1 MYYNISL
8 IMGNLSYIT
17 KEGLEKL
24 KKELDA
30 LVYVERPAISRLIG
44 EARDKGDL
52 AENSEY
58 HAAKEAQG
66 MLEMKI
72 ASLETLIS
80 KARIIDNFNSDS
92 SEVRLLTRIKIKNQ
106 GTNTDMEYIIVPES
120 EADFK
125 SGKISVGS
133 PIAKGL
139 LGKKVGDVVRIKVP
153 SGEIILEIL
162 NISV

>member
-1 MYYNISL
+1 MYYNNSL
-8 IMGNLSYIT
+8 IMGNVSYIT
-17 KEGLEKL
+17 KDGLEKL
-24 KKELDA
+24 RKELDN
-30 LVYVERPAISRLIG
+30 LVNVERPAISRLIG
-44 EARDKGDL
+44 DARDKGDL

-80 KARIIDNFNSDS
+80 NARIIDNFATDC
-92 SEVRLLTRIKIKNQ
+92 SEIRLLSRIKIKNK
-106 GTNTDMEYIIVPES
+106 GTNTETEYIIVPES

-125 SGKISVGS
+125 SGKISVAS

-139 LGKKVGDVVRIKVP
+139 LGKKVGDVVRIKIP
-153 SGEIILEIL
+153 SGETILEIL

>member
-1 MYYNISL
+1 
-8 IMGNLSYIT
+8 MGNLSYIT

>member
-1 MYYNISL
+1 LYNNISL
-8 IMGNLSYIT
+8 IMGNVSYIT

-24 KKELDA
+24 KKELDN
-30 LVYVERPAISRLIG
+30 LVNVERPAISRLIG
-44 EARDKGDL
+44 DARDKGDL

-80 KARIIDNFNSDS
+80 NARIIDNFTPDS
-92 SEVRLLTRIKIKNQ
+92 SEIRLLSRIKIKNK
-106 GTNTDMEYIIVPES
+106 GTKTEMEYIIVPES

-139 LGKKVGDVVRIKVP
+139 LGKKVGDVVKIKVP
-153 SGEIILEIL
+153 SGEIILEIM
-162 NISV
+162 NISI